1 MQQATP
7 LIRGTLIR
15 RYKRFL
21 ADVALDSGTELTVHC
36 PNPGA
41 MLGMKDPGIEVWLSK
56 SDNPKRKLSHTWELA
71 HVDGGLTGVNT
82 LMANRIGE
90 EGVSDGKI
98 PELLGYTNLR
108 REVKYGK
115 NSRVDLLLEGDDRP
129 DCYVE
134 IKNVHL
140 MREAGLAEFPD
151 SVTARGTKHL
161 GELAA
166 MVEAGYRAVMLYVVQ
181 RGDCDRF
188 TLAEDI
194 DPVYATAFAEARAQ
208 GVEAIAYGCALSVEE
223 IVLNKALTLKV

>member
-1 MQQATP
+1 MQQPNP
-7 LIRGTLIR
+7 LIRGTLVR

-21 ADVALDSGTELTVHC
+21 ADVALDSGGEMTVHC

-41 MLGMKDPGIEVWLSK
+41 MLGLTEPGIEVWLSK

-82 LMANRIGE
+82 MVANRIGE
-90 EGVSDGKI
+90 EAIGGGVV
-98 PELLGYTNLR
+98 PELDGYANLR

-115 NSRVDLLLEGDDRP
+115 NSRVDLLLQGDDRP

-166 MVEAGYRAVMLYVVQ
+166 MVKAGHRAVMLYVVQ

-188 TLAEDI
+188 ALAADI
-194 DPVYATAFAEARAQ
+194 DPAYASAFADAKAQ
-208 GVEAIAYGCALSVEE
+208 GVEAIAYGCALSVKE
-223 IVLNKALTLKV
+223 IVLNKALTLKM

>member
-1 MQQATP
+1 MQQPTP
-7 LIRGTLIR
+7 LVRGTLIR

-21 ADVALDSGTELTVHC
+21 ADVALDSGGKMTVHC

-41 MLGMKDPGIEVWLSK
+41 MLGLKEPGIEVWLSK

-82 LMANRIGE
+82 MVANRVGE
-90 EGVSDGKI
+90 EAIGGGVV
-98 PELLGYTNLR
+98 PELDGYAILR

-115 NSRVDLLLEGDDRP
+115 NSRVDLLLQDEDRP

-161 GELAA
+161 RELAA
-166 MVEAGYRAVMLYVVQ
+166 MVKAGHRAVMLYVVQ

-188 TLAEDI
+188 ALAEDI
-194 DPVYATAFAEARAQ
+194 DPAYASAFADAKAQ
-208 GVEAIAYGCALSVEE
+208 GVEAIAYGCALSVKK
-223 IVLNKALTLKV
+223 IVLNKALTLKL

>member
-1 MQQATP
+1 MQQPNP

-21 ADVALDSGTELTVHC
+21 ADVALDSGAEMTVHC

-41 MLGMKDPGIEVWLSK
+41 MLGMTDPGIEVWLSK

-82 LMANRIGE
+82 LAANRIGAE
-90 EGVSDGKI
+90 AIGHGKI
-98 PELLGYTNLR
+98 PELEEYANIR

-115 NSRVDLLLEGDDRP
+115 NSRVDLLLEAKDRP
-129 DCYVE
+129 ACYVE

-166 MVEAGYRAVMLYVVQ
+166 MVKAGHRAVMLYVVQ
-181 RGDCDRF
+181 RQDCDRF
-188 TLAEDI
+188 ALAADI
-194 DPVYATAFAEARAQ
+194 DPTYAAAFADAQ
-208 GVEAIAYGCALSVEE
+208 AHGVEAIAYGCALSVEE
-223 IVLNKALTLKV
+223 IVLNKALTLQT

>member
-1 MQQATP
+1 MQQPTP
-7 LIRGTLIR
+7 LVRGTLIR

-21 ADVALDSGTELTVHC
+21 ADVALDSGGEMTVHC

-41 MLGMKDPGIEVWLSK
+41 MLGLKEPGIEVWLSK

-82 LMANRIGE
+82 MVANRVGE
-90 EGVSDGKI
+90 EAIGGGVV
-98 PELLGYTNLR
+98 PELDGYAILR

-115 NSRVDLLLEGDDRP
+115 NSRVDLLLQDDDRP

-161 GELAA
+161 RELAA
-166 MVEAGYRAVMLYVVQ
+166 MVKAGHRAVMLYVVQ

-188 TLAEDI
+188 ALAEDI
-194 DPVYATAFAEARAQ
+194 DPAYASAFADAKAQ
-208 GVEAIAYGCALSVEE
+208 GVEAIAYGCALSVKE
-223 IVLNKALTLKV
+223 IVLNKALTLKR